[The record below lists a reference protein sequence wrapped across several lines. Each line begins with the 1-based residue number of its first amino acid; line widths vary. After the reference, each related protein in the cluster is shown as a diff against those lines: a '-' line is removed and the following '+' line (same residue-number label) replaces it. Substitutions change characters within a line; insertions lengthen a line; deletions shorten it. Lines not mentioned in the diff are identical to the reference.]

1 MKVPLYLPAP
11 HSCTRGGICR
21 VPKPWNNY
29 FAHSV
34 TLMLLV
40 TPFSKDTASISFIDK
55 KKKKK
60 IGGTCRCI
68 FKTNGK
74 QKGRNLKTL
83 IQQQQQ
89 KKIAVLSRYKYTLLQ
104 PFRMYTNAPCKT
116 CISCCAFEFQ
126 ALRDKPCTHV
136 EAYLFHSR

>member
-55 KKKKK
+55 KKRKKSVALA
-60 IGGTCRCI
+60 GA
-68 FKTNGK
+68 FLK
-74 QKGRNLKTL
+74 QM
-83 IQQQQQ
+83 
-89 KKIAVLSRYKYTLLQ
+89 VSR
-104 PFRMYTNAPCKT
+104 REE
-116 CISCCAFEFQ
+116 I
-126 ALRDKPCTHV
+126 
-136 EAYLFHSR
+136 